1 MNDGAAPAGPTP
13 PAGGFRLD
21 DYDAMMESYDNAP
34 APEPAAEQPAKL
46 GRLQDLAE
54 PEPENV
60 GDELLDADAD
70 AEAQL
75 EQQLEQP
82 ADDDLALVAKA
93 REWSERPD
101 LPEELYDKKGIAK
114 IDGQERQITVREAF
128 EGYQRRAITT
138 QRQQEAAAAKQYY
151 DQMIAGQR
159 QMFQRWNN
167 DQSLEADLEDQ
178 NLGPQLDAIVKRRF
192 REFAQ
197 EQAALDAIQ
206 DPNHRAWMAQQLHE
220 KRLAKQQARA
230 QERAAQMAQQR
241 AQQND
246 GQQQHQALVYRTQKQ
261 MEQFG
266 PRALREVGLKESP
279 YTKSLLSREV
289 RPLHKWGTDLTY
301 ETVLEAAKTA
311 KDVWDDEHE
320 RAVTKAAEGRVR
332 SKALPP
338 RRASPNPAPRPAG
351 AARPANGKRAW
362 RLDDYDDMM
371 REYDQGR

>member
-13 PAGGFRLD
+13 PGGGFRLD

-34 APEPAAEQPAKL
+34 PPQPPPKQ

-54 PEPENV
+54 TEPENV
-60 GDELLDADAD
+60 GDEPPLDT
-70 AEAQL
+70 EEL
-75 EQQLEQP
+75 GEEQLEQP
-82 ADDDLALVAKA
+82 ADDDFALAAKA

-101 LPEELYDKKGIAK
+101 LPEELFSKKGIAK
-114 IDGQERQITVREAF
+114 VDGEEREITVKEAF
-128 EGYQRRAITT
+128 EGYQRRAVTT
-138 QRQQEAAAAKQYY
+138 QRTQEAAAVKQHYE
-151 DQMIAGQR
+151 QLVAGQR

-192 REFAQ
+192 RDFAQ
-197 EQAALDAIQ
+197 EQSALDAIQ
-206 DPNHRAWMAQQLHE
+206 DPNYRNWMAQQLQE

-230 QERAAQMAQQR
+230 HERAAQVAQQR

-246 GQQQHQALVYRTQKQ
+246 GQQQHQTLVYRTQKQ

-266 PRALREVGLKESP
+266 PRALRDAGLKESA
-279 YTKSLLSREV
+279 YTKSLLGREV
-289 RPLHKWGTDLTY
+289 AAMHKWGTDLTY
-301 ETVLEAAKTA
+301 EIVLEAAKTA
-311 KDVWDDEHE
+311 KDLWDDEHE

-338 RRASPNPAPRPAG
+338 RRASSNPATKPPGSAK
-351 AARPANGKRAW
+351 PANGKRAW

-371 REYDQGR
+371 REIDQGR